1 MAQPSEAASKAARQT
16 WLRHIA
22 DQRAFDRELAKILR
36 DASREAERMITAT
49 IGDTVSAQ
57 LRRAQLQVAV
67 SQLQL
72 LSNQM
77 WGSITPAMEAAA
89 RRAVDLGIEGVI
101 TLDAILADALADPA
115 LRTSFLEGAQS
126 AANNVR
132 SRLLN
137 DIQLS
142 PNVYRTQALSNKWVA
157 RAVNRGLALNLSSRE
172 IAKSVRGMINPN
184 TPGGV
189 SYAARRLARTEINN
203 AFHTTTIR
211 AAANEPW
218 NEGFKWN
225 LSSSHPRP
233 DPCNPLA
240 EDDHDGLGAGVFKP
254 KNVPGKPHP
263 QCLCYLT
270 VVQIDDDVFID
281 KLVNGDYDDYLSS

>member
-1 MAQPSEAASKAARQT
+1 MPTPSEKVAEQARRT
-16 WLRHIA
+16 WLKHLG

-36 DASREAERMITAT
+36 DAAKEAERRIAAT
-49 IGDTVSAQ
+49 IGDSVSAQ
-57 LRRAQLQVAV
+57 TRRAQLQVAV

-77 WGSITPAMEAAA
+77 WGTITPAMERAAA
-89 RRAVDLGIEGVI
+89 QAVALGVEGVMA
-101 TLDAILADALADPA
+101 LDAILIDAVGDNA
-115 LRTSFLEGAQS
+115 LRASFLEGAQN
-126 AANNVR
+126 AANNIR

-142 PNVYRTQALSNKWVA
+142 PNVYRTQALANKWVD

-172 IAKSVRGMINPN
+172 IARSVRHLIDPS

-189 SYAARRLARTEINN
+189 SYASRRLARTEINN
-203 AFHTTTIR
+203 AFHTSTIR

-218 NEGFKWN
+218 TEGFQWN

-233 DPCNPLA
+233 DVCNDFA
-240 EDDHDGLGAGVFKP
+240 DTDHDGLGQGIFKP

-263 QCLCYLT
+263 QCLCYIT

-281 KLVNGDYDDYLSS
+281 KLVNGDYDDYLS